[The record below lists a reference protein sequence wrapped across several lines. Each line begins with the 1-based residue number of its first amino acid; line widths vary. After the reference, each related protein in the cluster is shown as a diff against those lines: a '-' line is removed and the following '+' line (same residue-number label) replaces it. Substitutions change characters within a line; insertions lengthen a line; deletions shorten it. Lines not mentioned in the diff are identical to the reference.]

1 MVNLGVRKVDDELA
15 AKRPGLQQYAACQSH
30 AFMKGVGTFI
40 LGESDH
46 VSYLHATPG
55 KGGIHVFSTPE
66 ISEVEQR
73 PLVFLLGT
81 GALFSVQ
88 AAVQRRI
95 PYPFQWNLLISIVG
109 SSVGS
114 YAVTR
119 RETQKCSDLWIFL
132 ETGRYPGQ
140 TPEQEE
146 TAHSTESPQPKVTVY
161 GDVMD

>member
-40 LGESDH
+40 L
-46 VSYLHATPG
+46 
-55 KGGIHVFSTPE
+55 E